1 MDTQTSGSTQLTT
14 SSKKI
19 VEQTQ
24 HFDKLGTEL
33 FPGDFIIAP
42 YGNRQSIIAEIIKLN
57 PKMLTIRRIGARS
70 TANTYATETAKLD
83 PALVT
88 MYMLRN
94 KIG

>member
-1 MDTQTSGSTQLTT
+1 MI
-14 SSKKI
+14 KI
-19 VEQTQ
+19 DKQ

-33 FPGDFIIAP
+33 FPGDYILAP
-42 YGNRQSIIAEIIKLN
+42 YGNRQSIVARVIKLN
-57 PKMLTIRRIGARS
+57 PKMLTICQVGKKYNS
-70 TANTYATETAKLD
+70 NTYANETVKLD